1 MGICDVAP
9 GLPTCIVGDLVS
21 GAATAISFAS
31 DPMGYI
37 AQQMQAGA
45 AGLADTVLP
54 ALEKLTHP
62 DLTAAWFLSA
72 YQVSFAL
79 AMFVFVGFLGWNFVL
94 LARHAISMDDVVET
108 LTIYTPLFLGGVIF
122 GPAAGA
128 LLLALTGAVTD
139 SLISWGVTSSVTGT
153 TTALQAAIAAGD
165 PAKIAG
171 GSFVAILF
179 FFALI
184 IALLLSFIVLLVMLV
199 TLYLTGAIIPLSLVW
214 LVHPRQREKG
224 LKVVMVWIGICSSH
238 ILLFLL
244 LGVAFR
250 MVGGLATNFDK
261 PGLTILA
268 NLAVATIALMMATLS
283 PLSLAKFAPVGPS
296 SASGGGPSL
305 SVPSPSRS
313 GGSYPESAGDSQTA
327 QMSRDGAGA
336 SAGGDAG
343 GDAGGADA
351 AAGGGVPGGGLM
363 GRLAS
368 AKASQGSGS
377 SSMEPPG
384 GGSTESGAG
393 TQDLTTA
400 GTEAGDGIAAAQSGA
415 DKADKVGDTLNTAG
429 AAADAT
435 GAGAPVGLALQV
447 AGTAVKGIA
456 STVGAT
462 ARMAQAAGDMAA
474 DHMEHG
480 ESE

>member
-1 MGICDVAP
+1 MGFCDVLP
-9 GLPTCIVGDLVS
+9 GNPVCIAGDLVS

-31 DPMGYI
+31 DPLGYI

-62 DLTAAWFLSA
+62 DLTTAWFLSA

-214 LVHPRQREKG
+214 LVHPRQRDKG
-224 LKVVMVWIGICSSH
+224 MKVVMVWIGICSSH

-268 NLAVATIALMMATLS
+268 NLAVAIIALLMATLS
-283 PLSLAKFAPVGPS
+283 PLTLTQFAPVGPS

-305 SVPSPSRS
+305 SVPSRSKS

-327 QMSRDGAGA
+327 QMARDDSGTGA
-336 SAGGDAG
+336 DAG
-343 GDAGGADA
+343 GDAAS
-351 AAGGGVPGGGLM
+351 GGGGDAPGGGLM
-363 GRLAS
+363 GRLAA
-368 AKASQGSGS
+368 AKAAQSSGS
-377 SSMEPPG
+377 SSMEPSG
-384 GGSTESGAG
+384 GDSTESGNG
-393 TQDLTTA
+393 PQDLTTA
-400 GTEAGDGIAAAQSGA
+400 GTDAGDGLAAAQSGA

-447 AGTAVKGIA
+447 AGTAVKGVA

-462 ARMAQAAGDMAA
+462 ARMAQAAGDMAT